1 MYDIEDIGDQGD
13 VRDDA
18 SLKRGKVT
26 SRKHKRKDGALDKGD
41 QVETDSIFGRGQTVY
56 MRTWGCTHNT
66 SDTEYMAGQLAEAGF
81 RVSLKDSERLKANV
95 WLLNSCTVK
104 NPAED
109 HFKNAI
115 NAAQSADI
123 PVVVAG
129 CVPQGA
135 PKDKFVKGLSTIG
148 VQQIDRVV
156 EVVEE
161 TLKGNTVKI
170 MGPKK
175 SGGKRVGG
183 ADLSLPKI
191 RRNPY
196 IEVISINTGCLNN
209 CTYCKTKFARGDLA
223 SYPIAQIKERL
234 IQAFSEGVIE
244 IWLTSED
251 TGAYGIDLGTDL
263 PTLLKEI
270 VPVIPDG
277 CMMRIGMTNPPY
289 ILDHLV
295 EIGKILNHP
304 RVYSFMHI
312 PVQAGSDEVLGAMK
326 REYSNADFCR
336 VVDELR
342 LAVPNVNIAT
352 DIIAGFPTETERDF
366 DETMAL
372 CDKYKFKSLFMNQFF
387 PRPGTPAAKWEQIPR
402 QQVKKRT
409 KRLSELFHS
418 YMPFEGEIGNEY
430 SVLVT
435 EMAHDGV
442 SLVGH
447 NKFYDQVLI
456 RGNVDELMGKRVDVR
471 ITSVTKHSML
481 SEVIG
486 KPVNPALSVNRQLER
501 EKKEKKTEES
511 CNHDTV
517 ATYNPYAKWASLS
530 GIVLLGYIIYRRIK

>member
-18 SLKRGKVT
+18 TFKRGKVT

-430 SVLVT
+430 SVLIT

-481 SEVIG
+481 SEVISE
-486 KPVNPALSVNRQLER
+486 PVNPALSVNRQLER

-517 ATYNPYAKWASLS
+517 ATYNPYSKWASLG

>member
-1 MYDIEDIGDQGD
+1 MYDIEDIGENGD
-13 VRDDA
+13 VRDDSA
-18 SLKRGKVT
+18 FKRGKVT
-26 SRKHKRKDGALDKGD
+26 SRKHQRKDKLVKVDN
-41 QVETDSIFGRGQTVY
+41 VETDSVFGRGQTVY

-81 RVSLKDSERLKANV
+81 RVSLKDSERLKAQV

-115 NAAQSADI
+115 QAAQSADI

-175 SGGKRVGG
+175 QGGKRAGG

-223 SYPIAQIKERL
+223 SYPIEQIKQRL
-234 IQAFSEGVIE
+234 IQAFAEGVIE

-251 TGAYGIDLGTDL
+251 TGAYGIDIGTDL
-263 PTLLKEI
+263 PTLLNEI
-270 VPVIPDG
+270 VPVIPEG

-289 ILDHLV
+289 ILDHLNA
-295 EIGKILNHP
+295 IGDILNHP
-304 RVYSFMHI
+304 RVYAFMHI
-312 PVQAGSDEVLGAMK
+312 PVQAGSDEVLSAMK

-336 VVDELR
+336 VVDQLR
-342 LAVPNVNIAT
+342 HQVPNVNIAT
-352 DIIAGFPTETERDF
+352 DIIAGFPTETEKDF

-372 CDKYKFKSLFMNQFF
+372 CEKYKFKSLFMNQFF

-402 QQVKKRT
+402 KQVKNRT

-418 YMPFEGEIGNEY
+418 YMPFEGEIGKEY
-430 SVLVT
+430 SVLIT

-447 NKFYDQVLI
+447 NKSYDQILI
-456 RGNVDELMGKRVDVR
+456 KGSVDKLMGKRVTVR
-471 ITSVTKHSML
+471 VTATTKHSML
-481 SEVIG
+481 GEVIDE
-486 KPVNPALSVNRQLER
+486 PINPALGVNHQIER
-501 EKKEKKTEES
+501 EKKEASQSISMTGTR
-511 CNHDTV
+511 DYT
-517 ATYNPYAKWASLS
+517 KWIKLS
-530 GIVLLGYIIYRRIK
+530 GAILLGVFIWNRIQK